1 MWQNIQGF
9 EAVTLLSHYSVLK
22 IAPLR
27 PRGDIRD
34 LEPMKRKAGAASSY
48 LVQQRQLIVSE
59 ANAAALAPFLI
70 DCFRA
75 AAEAGPHD
83 ILKLYNIKGNIVNIS
98 QKLDENTPDTPYK
111 LEVVASHGTGTLAE
125 QLGFDIQDVENR
137 LEVLEKKIIVD
148 SGETP
153 GVVYEL
159 KHKVEHFKE
168 KLESVEHLSWLGL
181 FKEVVAESQSRLPF
195 FRRRLRKSEEEQR
208 RVLEKFNKIKHVQLT
223 DDVREYLRTP
233 VFDNWQWED
242 AEMMLL
248 MQQMYIDLDFTT
260 KYNIEM
266 PILQNF
272 LFEVFR
278 HYNHVPFHNF
288 KHCFCVSQ
296 MMYGMTWLADL
307 CSLMGDIEV
316 LIMITS
322 AICHDLDHPGYNNAY
337 QVNAR
342 TELALRYNDISPL
355 ENHHCSVAFQILEK
369 PHCNIFKNIGHE
381 RFKKV
386 REGMIR
392 CILATDMAK
401 HSEILNKFKSVV
413 PEFDYSNKD
422 HISLLMQICIKV
434 ADISNEA
441 RPMDVSDPWIDCL
454 LTEFFNQSDVEK
466 LEGLPVAPFMD
477 REKVTKPSSQTGFIR
492 FVLLPLFESIGSL
505 LPKLDEHIIEPVR
518 KALNY
523 YSEMAKAMEEEK
535 RKKTENDK
543 TRQANGEMP
552 KINSTNGST
561 TPAIKQNGDAA
572 ISNATDK
579 KVVRTNLS
587 MSKVGGSSNV
597 RGNPK

>member
-1 MWQNIQGF
+1 MSTKVIYF
-9 EAVTLLSHYSVLK
+9 LVDD
-22 IAPLR
+22 R
-27 PRGDIRD
+27 PEQAEFRSDFPADDI
-34 LEPMKRKAGAASSY
+34 K
-48 LVQQRQLIVSE
+48 
-59 ANAAALAPFLI
+59 

-83 ILKLYNIKGNIVNIS
+83 ILKLYNTKGNIVNIS

-111 LEVVASHGTGTLAE
+111 LEVVASQFTAE

-137 LEVLEKKIIVD
+137 LETLEKKIVVD

-153 GVVYEL
+153 TVVYEL

-168 KLESVEHLSWLGL
+168 KLESVEHLSWMGL

-195 FRRRLRKSEEEQR
+195 YKQRLRKTEEEQR
-208 RVLEKFNKIKHVQLT
+208 RVWEKFNKIKNVQLT
-223 DDVREYLRTP
+223 DDVREYLRKPT
-233 VFDNWQWED
+233 FDNWQWED
-242 AEMMLL
+242 AEMMVLL
-248 MQQMYIDLDFTT
+248 QQMYIDLDFTT
-260 KYNIEM
+260 KFNIEM
-266 PILQNF
+266 PVLQNF

-296 MMYGMTWLADL
+296 MMYGMNWLADL
-307 CSLMGDIEV
+307 CHLVGELEV
-316 LIMITS
+316 LIMVTS

-369 PHCNIFKNIGHE
+369 PHCNIFKNMGHE
-381 RFKKV
+381 RYKRV
-386 REGMIR
+386 REGMIS

-401 HSEILNKFKSVV
+401 HNEILNKFKAVV
-413 PEFDYSNKD
+413 PEFDYSNKE
-422 HISLLMQICIKV
+422 HLNLLMQICIKV

-454 LTEFFNQSDVEK
+454 LQEFFNQSDVEK

-492 FVLLPLFESIGSL
+492 FVLLPLFEALGVL
-505 LPKLDEHIIEPVR
+505 LPKLEEHIIEPVR

-535 RKKTENDK
+535 RKKSENDK
-543 TRQANGEMP
+543 TTRQANGETP
-552 KINSTNGST
+552 KINATNGT
-561 TPAIKQNGDAA
+561 PTPASKLNGDTPSAGL
-572 ISNATDK
+572 SNATDK
-579 KVVRTNLS
+579 KVVRTNLT
-587 MSKVGGSSNV
+587 MSKVGGSSKV

>member
-1 MWQNIQGF
+1 MSTKVIYFTVDDRQEQAEF
-9 EAVTLLSHYSVLK
+9 RSDFPAD
-22 IAPLR
+22 
-27 PRGDIRD
+27 DI
-34 LEPMKRKAGAASSY
+34 K
-48 LVQQRQLIVSE
+48 
-59 ANAAALAPFLI
+59 

-111 LEVVASHGTGTLAE
+111 LEVVASQCTGTLAE

-137 LEVLEKKIIVD
+137 LENLEKKIVVD

-159 KHKVEHFKE
+159 KHKVEYFKE

-195 FRRRLRKSEEEQR
+195 YRQRLRKTEEEQR
-208 RVLEKFNKIKHVQLT
+208 RVLDKFNKIKHVQLT
-223 DDVREYLRTP
+223 DDVREYLRKPT
-233 VFDNWQWED
+233 FDNWQWED
-242 AEMMLL
+242 AEMMILL
-248 MQQMYIDLDFTT
+248 QQMYIDLDFTS
-260 KYNIEM
+260 KFNIEM
-266 PILQNF
+266 PVLQNF
-272 LFEVFR
+272 LFEVFK

-307 CSLMGDIEV
+307 RHLIGELEV
-316 LIMITS
+316 LIMLTS

-369 PHCNIFKNIGHE
+369 PHCNIFKNMGHE
-381 RFKKV
+381 RYKRV
-386 REGMIR
+386 REGMIS

-401 HSEILNKFKSVV
+401 HSEILNKFKAIV
-413 PEFDYSNKD
+413 PEFDYSSKD
-422 HISLLMQICIKV
+422 HLNTLMQICIKV

-454 LTEFFNQSDVEK
+454 LQEFFNQSDVEK

-492 FVLLPLFESIGSL
+492 FVLLPLFEAIGVL
-505 LPKLDEHIIEPVR
+505 LPKLEEHIIEPVR

-535 RKKTENDK
+535 RKKSENDK
-543 TRQANGEMP
+543 TTTRQANGEMP
-552 KINSTNGST
+552 KINATNGAP
-561 TPAIKQNGDAA
+561 TPSSKQNGEAA
-572 ISNATDK
+572 APTLGNATDK
-579 KVVRTNLS
+579 KVVRTNLTT
-587 MSKVGGSSNV
+587 SKVGGSSKM